1 VHTFGVPNS
10 GDAITSAATGDA
22 LARRKVLVVDDDD
35 DVRSCLVEFLSRAG
49 IAAGGALDGQDALE
63 QVQSGPPP
71 CLIVLDLE
79 MPRLTGPELIAALR
93 TDSRCAAI
101 PLVSM
106 TAGPSPVDLPTCG
119 HIAKPFAFAQLLEIV
134 FSECRRCALCD
145 GDGPVVGSIYD
156 ARLLADR
163 AVR

>member
-1 VHTFGVPNS
+1 L
-10 GDAITSAATGDA
+10 GDAVTSTPTGDA
-22 LARRKVLVVDDDD
+22 LGRRKVLVVDDDA
-35 DVRSCLVEFLSRAG
+35 DVRCCLVEFLSRAG
-49 IAAGGALDGQDALE
+49 IAAAGALDGQDALE
-63 QVQSGPPP
+63 QVQSGTPP
-71 CLIVLDLE
+71 CLIVVDLE

-93 TDSRCAAI
+93 MDSRWAGI

-106 TAGPSPVDLPTCG
+106 TAGPAPVDLATCA
-119 HIAKPFAFAQLLEIV
+119 HIPKPFEFAQLLEIV

-145 GDGPVVGSIYD
+145 GDGPVVGSIFD

>member
-1 VHTFGVPNS
+1 MG
-10 GDAITSAATGDA
+10 GAITSTPTGDA
-22 LARRKVLVVDDDD
+22 LGRRKVLVVDDDS
-35 DVRSCLVEFLSRAG
+35 DVRSCLLEFLSRAG

-63 QVQSGPPP
+63 QIQSGPPP

-93 TDSRCAAI
+93 ADSRCASI

-106 TAGPSPVDLPTCG
+106 TAGPSPVDLPTCA
-119 HIAKPFAFAQLLEIV
+119 HFAKPFEFARLLEVV

-145 GDGPVVGSIYD
+145 GEGPVVGSIFD
-156 ARLLADR
+156 ARSRVDR
-163 AVR
+163 SLR